1 MNQAVT
7 RSAIVAVWHIRPCG
21 SGWLPQ
27 AFRRAM
33 LIALTTLACTACS
46 NPQATRPGPRS
57 DVSCVRSV
65 ETAGGSFFQAVAH
78 CQKNPF
84 NTFYP
89 TMLDFSGAPDL
100 QRQAFDNGYYDRD
113 LPASDSAEVARL
125 QTLQSRLTGAMAVRQ
140 KSQGK
145 TVKQLSSTEC
155 MPYLLDV
162 PHEAF
167 ALGPSWDGG
176 KSPANPYL
184 TAQENDCVARQREAA
199 SGSMPKA
206 AAAHSTRI
214 QQEGL
219 ESSTTGLVKAST
231 NHAHKSGAAHSVST
245 PTVMNKVFIL

>member
-1 MNQAVT
+1 MNEAVI
-7 RSAIVAVWHIRPCG
+7 RSATVAAWPIRPRG
-21 SGWLPQ
+21 SGSLSL
-27 AFRRAM
+27 AFKRAI

-46 NPQATRPGPRS
+46 NPQATRPDSRS

-65 ETAGGSFFQAVAH
+65 ETTGGSFLQAVAH

-89 TMLDFSGAPDL
+89 TMLDLSGAPDL
-100 QRQAFDNGYYDRD
+100 QRQAFDNGYYNRD

-125 QTLQSRLTGAMAVRQ
+125 QTLQSRLTDAMAVRQ

-176 KSPANPYL
+176 KSPVNPYL
-184 TAQENDCVARQREAA
+184 TVQENDCVARQREAA

-206 AAAHSTRI
+206 AAAHSAENR
-214 QQEGL
+214 QEGV
-219 ESSTTGLVKAST
+219 ESSTTGLVKTST
-231 NHAHKSGAAHSVST
+231 NRAHTSGAAHSVST